1 MLLYLIWH
9 QAKLHSM
16 DVAYKYGDIKHVAE
30 GNDSGFFRCATLT
43 PFMTRSLFHYCISS
57 LLLIYLFFL
66 LS

>member
-1 MLLYLIWH
+1 
-9 QAKLHSM
+9 M

-30 GNDSGFFRCATLT
+30 GSDSGFFRCATLT